1 VWKFLK
7 KVKKNWSHELKP
19 AATTTKTKDTEVRAK
34 QKTIRT
40 ADINASTM
48 LPQWHC
54 WNDKLSILFEP
65 GHASR
70 NYRHFQIISLH
81 NSL

>member
-1 VWKFLK
+1 
-7 KVKKNWSHELKP
+7 LKP
-19 AATTTKTKDTEVRAK
+19 AATTTKIKDTEVRAK

-54 WNDKLSILFEP
+54 SNDKLSILFKP
-65 GHASR
+65 GHASW
-70 NYRHFQIISLH
+70 NYSHFQIISLH
-81 NSL
+81 TSIHPLKFLQNFC